1 MEAPVIVCG
10 LGQVGRRVVEFLRVA
25 GVPVVVIDTRPANG
39 ADLPPGVEF
48 VLGDCRKRE
57 TLERAGVA
65 TARGVVIVT
74 SEDLVNISAALLVR
88 SLNPQC
94 RVVARMFNQNL
105 LTRLG
110 SAVQNMTALSVS
122 ALTAPL
128 LALSALTGEAL
139 GAFPFDADTHLIAE
153 IPVPAGSSL
162 VGRTLSDVARQYR
175 WLVLAHRDGSGTL
188 RRLQAVPGDRRLEV
202 GEYVIVCGTTDDVSP
217 LTAAGAQDG
226 DTVLWA
232 GRVRRLGR
240 TLART
245 VADIDLPFKLGLA
258 AVALTLVGSTAVFRF
273 GLGTTW
279 GDGLYETVG
288 VIATGAEL
296 HGEGRGEWAKVFLS
310 LLKIAGIALIAG
322 FTAIVTQY
330 LLRLRLGGAFEV
342 RRIPD
347 GGHVVVCGLGN
358 LGFRCVEELT
368 RLGHSVVAIETDERN
383 PYVPTVR
390 RMGTPVVVGDAVVPA
405 VLRQAKCATAKAV
418 IACADAE
425 LVNLEI
431 ALLVRDLN
439 PRQRVVVR
447 LNDEDFAR
455 VVRDAA
461 DITLA
466 LAVPALAA
474 PAFAAALYGDRVL
487 TLFTLGGESF
497 AVVELTVAAGFEAL
511 LAVGMADYRFV
522 PVGFSGRPAFA
533 LDGIPTGYRLTAGD
547 RLTVIVAMADLDRLL
562 RRESAPKVWRVVV
575 DAHPRLTAEALGPI
589 VRSIK
594 VCSEEDAAAMLKLP
608 RFTLVEDLTR
618 GEAEELV
625 RRISRE
631 RAEAHLEEVTGG
643 ASLPAPATP
652 ASPS

>member
-1 MEAPVIVCG
+1 MEASVIVCG

-25 GVPVVVIDTRPANG
+25 GVPVVVIDTVATNAAQLPA
-39 ADLPPGVEF
+39 GVEF

-57 TLERAGVA
+57 SLERAGVA

-88 SLNPQC
+88 SLNPKC

-110 SAVQNMTALSVS
+110 AAVPNTTALSVS

-128 LALSALTGEAL
+128 LVLSALTGDQL
-139 GAFPFDADTHLIAE
+139 GAFPFADGAQLIAE
-153 IPVPAGSSL
+153 IPVTPGSAL
-162 VGRTLSDVARQYR
+162 AGRTLADVARQYR
-175 WLVLAHRDGSGTL
+175 WLVLAHRDGMGAL
-188 RRLQAVPGDRRLEV
+188 RRLQEVPGDRRLAAGDRV
-202 GEYVIVCGTTDDVSP
+202 VVCGRTADVSP
-217 LTAAGAQDG
+217 LTAAGAEGG
-226 DTVLWA
+226 DAVRWA

-240 TLART
+240 TLGRT
-245 VADIDLPFKLGLA
+245 VAAVDLPVKLGA
-258 AVALTLVGSTAVFRF
+258 AALGLTLLGSTAVFRY
-273 GLGTTW
+273 GLGSTW
-279 GDGLYETVG
+279 GEGLYEAVG
-288 VIATGAEL
+288 VIATGGDL
-296 HGEGRGEWAKVFLS
+296 HGEGRPEWAKVFLS
-310 LLKIAGIALIAG
+310 LLKIVGIGLIAG

-368 RLGHSVVAIETDERN
+368 RLGHSVVAVETDERN

-390 RMGTPVVVGDAVVPA
+390 RMGTPVVIGDAAVPA
-405 VLRQAKCATAKAV
+405 VLRQARCDAARAV

-431 ALLVRDLN
+431 ALLVRDVN

-455 VVRDAA
+455 VVREAA
-461 DITLA
+461 DIKLA

-487 TLFTLGGESF
+487 TLFTLGDASF
-497 AVVELTVAAGFEAL
+497 AVVELTVAAGFESL
-511 LAVGMADYRFV
+511 LAVAMADYRFV
-522 PVGFSGRPAFA
+522 PVGLTGRPPFA
-533 LDGIPTGYRLTAGD
+533 LDGIPTGHRLTAGD
-547 RLTVIVAMADLDRLL
+547 RLTVIVAMADLDSLL
-562 RRESAPKVWRVVV
+562 RREAASRGWRVVIEG
-575 DAHPRLTAEALGPI
+575 HLRLTAETLIPI
-589 VRSIK
+589 VRSIRA
-594 VCSEEDAAAMLKLP
+594 CTEEEAASFLESP
-608 RFTLVEDLTR
+608 RFVLAENLTR
-618 GEAEELV
+618 GEAEELS
-625 RRISRE
+625 RRMARE
-631 RAEAHLEEVTGG
+631 RVEAHVEAGYGEPE
-643 ASLPAPATP
+643 ASAPGV
-652 ASPS
+652 

>member
-25 GVPVVVIDTRPANG
+25 GVPVVVIDTKPAHG

-94 RVVARMFNQNL
+94 RIVARMFNQNL

-153 IPVPAGSSL
+153 IPVPSGSSL
-162 VGRTLSDVARQYR
+162 AGRTLSDVARQHR
-175 WLVLAHRDGSGTL
+175 WLVLAHRDGSGDV

-202 GEYVIVCGTTDDVSP
+202 GECVIVCGKTDDVSP
-217 LTAAGAQDG
+217 LTAAGAQDA

-245 VADIDLPFKLGLA
+245 VADIDLPVKLGLA
-258 AVALTLVGSTAVFRF
+258 ALGLTLVASTAVFRF
-273 GLGTTW
+273 GLGTSW
-279 GDGLYETVG
+279 GDGLYEAVG
-288 VIATGAEL
+288 VIATGADL
-296 HGEGRGEWAKVFLS
+296 RGEGRPEWAKVFLS

-347 GGHVVVCGLGN
+347 GGHIVVCGLGN

-368 RLGHSVVAIETDERN
+368 RLGHSVVVVETDERN

-431 ALLVRDLN
+431 ALLVRDVN

-461 DITLA
+461 DIKLA

-511 LAVGMADYRFV
+511 LAVAMADYRFV
-522 PVGFSGRPAFA
+522 PVGLSGRPAFA
-533 LDGIPTGYRLTAGD
+533 LDGIPTGYRLAVGD

-589 VRSIK
+589 LRSVK
-594 VCSEEDAAAMLKLP
+594 ACSEEAAEAMLKLP
-608 RFTLVEDLTR
+608 HFCLAEDLTR
-618 GEAEELV
+618 GEAEELL
-625 RRISRE
+625 RRVSRE
-631 RAEAHLEEVTGG
+631 RADAHLEEVSRTPTPPV
-643 ASLPAPATP
+643 PAPAT
-652 ASPS
+652 SIS

>member
-1 MEAPVIVCG
+1 MCG

-25 GVPVVVIDTRPANG
+25 GVPVVVIDTVAGNAAQLPA
-39 ADLPPGVEF
+39 GVEF

-57 TLERAGVA
+57 SLERAGVA

-88 SLNPQC
+88 SLNPKC

-128 LALSALTGEAL
+128 LVLSALTGDQL
-139 GAFPFDADTHLIAE
+139 GAFPLDGGAHLIAE
-153 IPVPAGSSL
+153 VPVPAGSSL
-162 VGRTLSDVARQYR
+162 VGRTLADVARQHR
-175 WLVLAHRDGSGTL
+175 WLVLGHRDGMGVL
-188 RRLQAVPGDRRLEV
+188 RRLHGVPGDRRLTAGDKV
-202 GEYVIVCGTTDDVSP
+202 VVCGRTVDVSP
-217 LTAAGAQDG
+217 STAAGDQDG
-226 DTVLWA
+226 EAVRWA
-232 GRVRRLGR
+232 GRLRRLGR
-240 TLART
+240 ALARS
-245 VADIDLPFKLGLA
+245 VADVDLPVKVGAAALAVTLLVSA
-258 AVALTLVGSTAVFRF
+258 AVFHYALD
-273 GLGTTW
+273 TTW
-279 GDGLYETVG
+279 GGGLYESVS
-288 VIATGAEL
+288 VIATGSEL
-296 HGEGRGEWAKVFLS
+296 HGEGRPEWAKVFLS
-310 LLKIAGIALIAG
+310 ALKLAGIGLIAG
-322 FTAIVTQY
+322 FTAMVTQY

-368 RLGHSVVAIETDERN
+368 RLGHSVVAVETDERN

-390 RMGTPVVVGDAVVPA
+390 RMGTPVIVGDAAVPA
-405 VLRQAKCATAKAV
+405 VLRQVRCDTARAV

-455 VVRDAA
+455 VVREAA
-461 DITLA
+461 DIKLA

-487 TLFTLGGESF
+487 TLFTLGGSSF
-497 AVVELTVAAGFEAL
+497 AVVELTVVAGFELL
-511 LAVGMADYRFV
+511 LAVAMADYQFV
-522 PVGFSGRPAFA
+522 PVGLTGRPAFA
-533 LDGIPTGYRLTAGD
+533 LDGIPTGHRLSAGD
-547 RLTVIVAMADLDRLL
+547 RLTVVVAMADLDRLL
-562 RRESAPKVWRVVV
+562 RREAPPRGWRVVV
-575 DAHPRLTAEALGPI
+575 EGHLRLTAEALVPI
-589 VRSIK
+589 VRSIRA
-594 VCSEEDAAAMLKLP
+594 CTDDEASALLKLP
-608 RFTLVEDLTR
+608 RFCLAENVTR
-618 GEAEELV
+618 GEAEELT
-625 RRISRE
+625 RRMARE
-631 RAEAHLEEVTGG
+631 RVNAHVEAS
-643 ASLPAPATP
+643 A
-652 ASPS
+652 